1 MTESP
6 AFQIVTWVAIGGGS
20 LLAFAVLASI
30 GYLFF
35 GERRFNPSF
44 FYEAFIGRRF
54 LMAKRSHKAVSV
66 ITWISV
72 LAVMGACAGM
82 VIVMSVMNGFS
93 SDFRDKILGANAH
106 IMLMQYGHDFS
117 NYPDVLKKTEH
128 LSGILGASPFVLG
141 EGMLSSKFNMTGCV
155 LKGIQVESISKVSD
169 LNKNIKDG
177 KLADLS
183 DSGIV
188 IGREMAKNLKVFVGD
203 AVSLVSPMGELG
215 PAGLMPKTKSFK
227 IVALFNTGMYEYDSK
242 FAYVSLKSAQ
252 SLFGLGQSVTGI
264 EYKILNPDHASLI
277 ADQIDQV
284 AGGYPLYAKDWMAM
298 NRPLFSA
305 LKLEKIAMFII
316 LMTLIAMASL
326 LILVTLIMVVL
337 EKGKEIAILK
347 SMGATD
353 VSIMKI
359 FVTYGLSIGCLGTA
373 LGLALGLLA
382 CLLLQS
388 FGIGLDAEV
397 YYISQI
403 PVRIDAFEIFMVA
416 VGALLVSF
424 LATIPPSLLAA
435 RLKPVEGLRY
445 E

>member
-1 MTESP
+1 MIDSV
-6 AFQIVTWVAIGGGS
+6 AYQIVYWVACGVGF
-20 LLAFAVLASI
+20 LLVASVLAAL
-30 GYLFF
+30 GYLFV
-35 GERRFNPSF
+35 GEQRFNFSF
-44 FYEAFIGRRF
+44 AYESLIGRRF
-54 LMAKRSHKAVSV
+54 LMAKRSHRAVSV
-66 ITWISV
+66 ITLISI
-72 LAVMGACAGM
+72 LAVMSACGGM

-93 SDFRDKILGANAH
+93 SDFRDKILGSNAH

-117 NYPDVLKKTEH
+117 NYPKVLEKTKN
-128 LSGILGASPFVLG
+128 LPDIIGASPFVLG

-155 LKGIQVESISKVSD
+155 LKGIDLPSISKVSD
-169 LNKNIKDG
+169 LGKNITEG
-177 KLADLS
+177 NLNNLS
-183 DSGIV
+183 DREII
-188 IGREMAKNLKVFVGD
+188 IGREMAKNLKVFIGD
-203 AVSLVSPMGELG
+203 ALSLISPLGELG
-215 PAGLMPKTKSFK
+215 PSGMIPKTKSFK
-227 IVALFNTGMYEYDSK
+227 VVALFNTGMYEYDSK

-264 EYKILNPDHASLI
+264 EYKILNPDNANLV

-347 SMGATD
+347 SMGSTD

-359 FVTYGLSIGCLGTA
+359 FVTYGLSIGGIGTA
-373 LGLALGLLA
+373 LGVIFVLILSVLLGR
-382 CLLLQS
+382 

-403 PVRIDAFEIFMVA
+403 PVRIDAFEVFLVA
-416 VGALLVSF
+416 LGALLVSF
-424 LATIPPSLLAA
+424 LATIPPALLAA
-435 RLKPVEGLRY
+435 RLKPVE
-445 E
+445 

>member
-1 MTESP
+1 MTNSP
-6 AFQIVTWVAIGGGS
+6 AYQIVSWVAYS
-20 LLAFAVLASI
+20 SAFLLAACVLSSVA
-30 GYLFF
+30 YLFF
-35 GERRFNPSF
+35 GERRFNLSF
-44 FYEAFIGRRF
+44 AYEALIGRRF
-54 LMAKRSHKAVSV
+54 LMAKRSQKAVSL
-66 ITWISV
+66 ITLISIT
-72 LAVMGACAGM
+72 AVMFACAGM

-93 SDFRDKILGANAH
+93 SDFRDKILGSNAH

-117 NYPDVLKKTEH
+117 NYPKILEKTQH
-128 LSGILGASPFVLG
+128 LPDILGASPFVLG

-155 LKGIQVESISKVSD
+155 LKGIELASISKVSD
-169 LNKNIKDG
+169 LKRHLTEGDFKN
-177 KLADLS
+177 LS
-183 DSGIV
+183 ESGIV

-203 AVSLVSPMGELG
+203 ALSLISPMGELG
-215 PAGLMPKTKSFK
+215 PAGLMPKSKSFRV
-227 IVALFNTGMYEYDSK
+227 VALFNTGMYEYDSK

-252 SLFGLGQSVTGI
+252 SLFGLNNSVTGI
-264 EYKILNPDHASLI
+264 EYKIKNPDNASTV
-277 ADQIDQV
+277 AYQIDEV
-284 AGGYPLYAKDWMAM
+284 AGGYPLYAKDWMEM

-359 FVTYGLSIGCLGTA
+359 FVIYGLSIGSLGTLLGVT
-373 LGLALGLLA
+373 LGLIL
-382 CLLLQS
+382 CVLLQS

-403 PVRIDAFEIFMVA
+403 PVRIDTFELFLV
-416 VGALLVSF
+416 VLGALVVSF
-424 LATIPPSLLAA
+424 LATIPPALLAA

>member
-1 MTESP
+1 MTDSP
-6 AFQIVTWVAIGGGS
+6 AYQIVMWVAMGGGA
-20 LLAFAVLASI
+20 LLALAVFGSV
-30 GYLFF
+30 GYLFL
-35 GERRFNPSF
+35 GERRLNPSF
-44 FYEAFIGRRF
+44 KYEAFISRRF

-66 ITWISV
+66 ITLISI
-72 LAVMGACAGM
+72 LAVMAACAGM

-93 SDFRDKILGANAH
+93 SDFRDKILGANPH
-106 IMLMQYGHDFS
+106 VMLMQYGHDFS
-117 NYPDVLKKTEH
+117 NYPQILEKTKNLPEVLSAH
-128 LSGILGASPFVLG
+128 PFVLG

-155 LKGIQVESISKVSD
+155 LKG
-169 LNKNIKDG
+169 LYKNN
-177 KLADLS
+177 LS
-183 DSGIV
+183 DNSII
-188 IGREMAKNLKVFVGD
+188 IGREMAKNLKVFEGD
-203 AVSLVSPMGELG
+203 AISLVSPMGELG
-215 PAGLMPKTKSFK
+215 PAGLMPKTKTFK
-227 IVALFNTGMYEYDSK
+227 VVELFHTGMYEYDSK

-264 EYKILNPDHASLI
+264 EYKIKHPDKAHII
-277 ADQIDQV
+277 ADEIDKI
-284 AGGYPLYAKDWMAM
+284 AGGYPLYAKDWMEM

-316 LMTLIAMASL
+316 LMTLIGMASL

-359 FVTYGLSIGCLGTA
+359 FVTYGLSIGSLGMS
-373 LGLALGLLA
+373 LGLALGFIL
-382 CLLLQS
+382 CVLLQS

-403 PVRIDAFEIFMVA
+403 PVRIDWFEILMVA
-416 VGALLVSF
+416 LGALLVSF

-435 RLKPVEGLRY
+435 RLKPIEGLRY

>member
-1 MTESP
+1 MTDSP
-6 AFQIVTWVAIGGGS
+6 AYQIVVWFALCGGGLLS
-20 LLAFAVLASI
+20 LAVLGSI
-30 GYLFF
+30 GYLFL

-44 FYEAFIGRRF
+44 KYEAFIGRRF

-66 ITWISV
+66 ITLISV

-93 SDFRDKILGANAH
+93 SDFRDKILGANPH

-117 NYPDVLKKTEH
+117 NYPEVLKKTEH
-128 LSGILGASPFVLG
+128 LPGILEASPFVLG

-155 LKGIQVESISKVSD
+155 LKGLDLKQLNNISEGS
-169 LNKNIKDG
+169 LNDPSG
-177 KLADLS
+177 M
-183 DSGIV
+183 GIV
-188 IGREMAKNLKVFVGD
+188 IGREMAKNLKVFIGD
-203 AVSLVSPMGELG
+203 ALSLISPMGELG
-215 PAGLMPKTKSFK
+215 PAGLMPKAKSFK
-227 IVALFNTGMYEYDSK
+227 VIALFNTGMYEYDSK

-252 SLFGLGQSVTGI
+252 SLFGLNNSVTGI
-264 EYKILNPDHASLI
+264 EYKIQTPDNADLI
-277 ADQIDQV
+277 ANQIDQV
-284 AGGYPLYAKDWMAM
+284 AGGYPLYAKDWMEM

-326 LILVTLIMVVL
+326 LILVSLIMVVL

-359 FVTYGLSIGCLGTA
+359 FVTYGLSIGSLGTA
-373 LGLALGLLA
+373 LGLILGLILCA
-382 CLLLQS
+382 FLKS

-403 PVRIDAFEIFMVA
+403 PVRIDVFEISMVA
-416 VGALLVSF
+416 LGALLVSF

-435 RLKPVEGLRY
+435 HLKPVEGLRY

>member
-6 AFQIVTWVAIGGGS
+6 AFQIVTWLAIGGGS
-20 LLAFAVLASI
+20 LLALAVLASI
-30 GYLFF
+30 GHLFF

-44 FYEAFIGRRF
+44 AYEAFIGRRF

-93 SDFRDKILGANAH
+93 SDFRDKILGSNAH

-117 NYPDVLKKTEH
+117 NYPDVLEKTQH

-177 KLADLS
+177 KLADLA
-183 DSGIV
+183 DNGIV
-188 IGREMAKNLKVFVGD
+188 MGREMAKNLKVFVGD

-215 PAGLMPKTKSFK
+215 PAGMIPKTKAFK
-227 IVALFNTGMYEYDSK
+227 VVALFNTGMYEYDSK

-252 SLFGLGQSVTGI
+252 SLFGLGRSVTGI
-264 EYKILNPDHASLI
+264 EYKIVNPDNANLV
-277 ADQIDQV
+277 ADKIDQV
-284 AGGYPLYAKDWMAM
+284 AGGYPLYAKDWMSM

-359 FVTYGLSIGCLGTA
+359 FVTYGLSIGSLGTA
-373 LGLALGLLA
+373 LGLGLGLLA

-403 PVRIDAFEIFMVA
+403 PVRIDAFEIFLVA
-416 VGALLVSF
+416 MGALLVSF

>member
-6 AFQIVTWVAIGGGS
+6 AYQIVMWVALSGGA
-20 LLAFAVLASI
+20 LLALAVASSI
-30 GYLFF
+30 GYLFL

-44 FYEAFIGRRF
+44 GYEAFIGRRF
-54 LMAKRSHKAVSV
+54 LMAKRSHRAVSV
-66 ITWISV
+66 ITLISV

-93 SDFRDKILGANAH
+93 SDFRDKILGANPH

-117 NYPDVLKKTEH
+117 NYPKVLQETEH
-128 LSGILGASPFVLG
+128 LPDILSAHPFVLG

-155 LKGIQVESISKVSD
+155 LKGLD
-169 LNKNIKDG
+169 LNQVKNISDG
-177 KLADLS
+177 SLEDAS
-183 DSGIV
+183 GMGIV
-188 IGREMAKNLKVFVGD
+188 IGREMAKNLKVFIGD
-203 AVSLVSPMGELG
+203 ALSLISPMGELG

-227 IVALFNTGMYEYDSK
+227 VIALFNTGMYEYDSK
-242 FAYVSLKSAQ
+242 FAYVSLASAQ
-252 SLFGLGQSVTGI
+252 SLFGLGKSVTGI
-264 EYKILNPDHASLI
+264 EYKIRNPDQAGLI
-277 ADQIDQV
+277 AEQIDKV
-284 AGGYPLYAKDWMAM
+284 AGGYPLYAKDWMDM

-359 FVTYGLSIGCLGTA
+359 FVTYGLSIGSLGMI
-373 LGLALGLLA
+373 LGLGLGLIA
-382 CLLLQS
+382 CVLLQNL
-388 FGIGLDAEV
+388 GIGLDAEV

-403 PVRIDAFEIFMVA
+403 PVRMDAFEISMVA
-416 VGALLVSF
+416 LGALLVSF
-424 LATIPPSLLAA
+424 VATIPPALLAA

>member
-6 AFQIVTWVAIGGGS
+6 AYQIVMWVAALGGG
-20 LLAFAVLASI
+20 LLALAVFCSI

-35 GERRFNPSF
+35 GERRFNSSF
-44 FYEAFIGRRF
+44 KYEAFIGRRF
-54 LMAKRSHKAVSV
+54 LMAKRSHRAVSV
-66 ITWISV
+66 ITLISI
-72 LAVMGACAGM
+72 LAVMGACTGM
-82 VIVMSVMNGFS
+82 VVVMSVMNGFS
-93 SDFRDKILGANAH
+93 SDFRDKILGSNAH
-106 IMLMQYGHDFS
+106 VMLMQYGHDFS
-117 NYPDVLKKTEH
+117 NYPAILKKTEH
-128 LSGILGASPFVLG
+128 LPGIIGASPFVLG

-155 LKGIQVESISKVSD
+155 IKGIKSANISHVSEGS
-169 LNKNIKDG
+169 LNN
-177 KLADLS
+177 LS
-183 DSGIV
+183 ENGIV

-203 AVSLVSPMGELG
+203 ALSLISPMGELG
-215 PAGLMPKTKSFK
+215 PAGLMPKTKSYK

-242 FAYVSLKSAQ
+242 FAYVSLESAQ

-264 EYKILNPDHASLI
+264 EYKITNPDDANAI
-277 ADQIDQV
+277 ADEIDQV
-284 AGGYPLYAKDWMAM
+284 AGGYPLYAKDWMEM

-359 FVTYGLSIGCLGTA
+359 FVTYGLSIGGLGTA
-373 LGLALGLLA
+373 LGLIGGLIL
-382 CLLLQS
+382 CVLLQN

-403 PVRIDAFEIFMVA
+403 PVRVDAFEIFLVA
-416 VGALLVSF
+416 MGALLVSF

>member
-1 MTESP
+1 MTDSP
-6 AFQIVTWVAIGGGS
+6 AYQIVFWVACGGGF
-20 LLAFAVLASI
+20 LLAASVLASL
-30 GYLFF
+30 GYLFL
-35 GERRFNPSF
+35 GERRLNLSF
-44 FYEAFIGRRF
+44 VYEAFIGRRF
-54 LMAKRSHKAVSV
+54 LMAKRSHRAVSV
-66 ITWISV
+66 ITLISV
-72 LAVMGACAGM
+72 MAVMGACSGM

-93 SDFRDKILGANAH
+93 SDFRDKILGSNAH

-117 NYPDVLKKTEH
+117 NYPIVLEKTKNLPDVLE
-128 LSGILGASPFVLG
+128 ASPFVLG

-155 LKGIQVESISKVSD
+155 LKGLELSSIKHITEGD
-169 LNKNIKDG
+169 LNN
-177 KLADLS
+177 AS
-183 DSGIV
+183 DMGIV
-188 IGREMAKNLKVFVGD
+188 IGREMAKNLKVFIGD
-203 AVSLVSPMGELG
+203 AVSLISPMGELG

-227 IVALFNTGMYEYDSK
+227 IIALFNTGMYEYDSK

-252 SLFGLGQSVTGI
+252 SLFGLNNSVTGI
-264 EYKILNPDHASLI
+264 EYQIKNPDK
-277 ADQIDQV
+277 ADLVAHEIDEI
-284 AGGYPLYAKDWMAM
+284 AGGYPLYAKDWMEM

-353 VSIMKI
+353 VSVMKI
-359 FVTYGLSIGCLGTA
+359 FVTYGLSIGSLGA
-373 LGLALGLLA
+373 LLGVFLGLIL

-403 PVRIDAFEIFMVA
+403 PVRIDAFEVFLVA
-416 VGALLVSF
+416 LGALLVSF
-424 LATIPPSLLAA
+424 LATIPPALLAA